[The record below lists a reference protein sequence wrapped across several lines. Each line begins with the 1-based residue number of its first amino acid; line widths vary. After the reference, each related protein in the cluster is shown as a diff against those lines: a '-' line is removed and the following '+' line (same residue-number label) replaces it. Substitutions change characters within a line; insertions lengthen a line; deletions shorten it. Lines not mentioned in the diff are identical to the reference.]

1 MFLLNHLCQVQLK
14 FFFLLKFKPK
24 NTGTVNKLI
33 KPQGK
38 HGRQAR
44 IIQFKFLV
52 WDKPNRRVP
61 AVSPASAGW
70 APWTAETTSK
80 RRSREMKREGFLELA
95 MAVLQG
101 RPTDQ
106 DHELQRTL
114 CTAHLYPSWEG
125 GRISSSGS
133 FPRGPSKAGHT
144 HPIVYPLVCLITF
157 CNSQH

>member
-24 NTGTVNKLI
+24 NTGTVKT
-33 KPQGK
+33 QGR
-38 HGRQAR
+38 HGRQTR
-44 IIQFKFLV
+44 IQFKFLV
-52 WDKPNRRVP
+52 WDKPNRVP
-61 AVSPASAGW
+61 VVSPASAGW

-106 DHELQRTL
+106 DHELQLTL